1 MALAMEITAT
11 FFRLRAAGKR
21 IGAVTPSGGG
31 ILGMLRSLT
40 LEGPQTVPQIARS
53 RPVARQHIQRLANE
67 AEAEGLIEFVDNP
80 AHRRSKLMRITP
92 KGETTYGELMGRMAA
107 YTGQEIAWEQALQSQ
122 QNLMPQD
129 LDWDTQLDQPPRATP
144 GLTKFV

>member
-1 MALAMEITAT
+1 MALALEIMAT

-31 ILGMLRSLT
+31 ILGMLRSLA

-92 KGETTYGELMGRMAA
+92 KGETTYGELMGRMAGFSEELA
-107 YTGQEIAWEQALQSQ
+107 SGMDAGAIAE
-122 QNLMPQD
+122 
-129 LDWDTQLDQPPRATP
+129 ATEVLRQFREKL
-144 GLTKFV
+144 GEG

>member
-21 IGAVTPSGGG
+21 VGAVTPSGGG
-31 ILGMLRSLT
+31 ILGMLRSLS

-107 YTGQEIAWEQALQSQ
+107 LSEELASGMDAGAIAEATEVLR
-122 QNLMPQD
+122 
-129 LDWDTQLDQPPRATP
+129 QLREKL
-144 GLTKFV
+144 GEG

>member
-21 IGAVTPSGGG
+21 VGAVTPSGGG
-31 ILGMLRSLT
+31 ILGMLRSLS

-67 AEAEGLIEFVDNP
+67 AEAEGLIEFIDNP

-107 YTGQEIAWEQALQSQ
+107 LSEELASGMDAGAIAEATEVLR
-122 QNLMPQD
+122 
-129 LDWDTQLDQPPRATP
+129 QLREKL
-144 GLTKFV
+144 GEG